1 MNVQS
6 HMTVVPDTLLEFA
19 TDKNLLTC
27 YQHAFSKRRSCLT
40 NLLETFEA
48 WTSASDEGFGIDVIY
63 LDHRKAFV
71 TVPRNRLMLKL
82 MKLGLPGVIL
92 RWICNFI
99 TGRKMTVGLVEVFQ
113 HGQTSL
119 VVFRKVPS

>member
-1 MNVQS
+1 
-6 HMTVVPDTLLEFA
+6 MTVVPDTLLEFA

-48 WTSASDEGFGIDVIY
+48 WTSALDEGFGMNVIY